1 MSISVSEAS
10 FQGMV
15 LESEIPVLVHFWA
28 PWCGICKMIAPLL
41 NHFQAEWEGHIRLVD
56 INADQNL
63 KLASAH
69 RLTTLP
75 TLLLFEQ
82 GKLIQRLDTFR
93 GKEDLR
99 LALDNFMRSRQLE
112 RVQPSLVKIYP
123 QV

>member
-28 PWCGICKMIAPLL
+28 PWCGIYKMIAPLL